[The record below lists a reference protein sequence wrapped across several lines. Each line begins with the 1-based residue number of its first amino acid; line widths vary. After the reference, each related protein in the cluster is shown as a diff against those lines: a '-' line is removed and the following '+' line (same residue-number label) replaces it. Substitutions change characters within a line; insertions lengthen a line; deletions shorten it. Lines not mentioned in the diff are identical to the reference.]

1 MRSAIASIVSINVG
15 VVGDPDA
22 QASRRRHRSVDSLQY
37 CSNSSRY
44 SESDIGCCSRSCSP
58 APSSGIDVPMPMQ
71 LDHDTMSEGGM
82 SNDHNLSHSA
92 ASNAAAEPRSVMSGG
107 GVKGWLPDV
116 AVVLWRRML
125 GALGNI
131 NHIADTVIHAQ
142 IYKYLIELFEIMVRI
157 RNNQVS

>member
-1 MRSAIASIVSINVG
+1 
-15 VVGDPDA
+15 
-22 QASRRRHRSVDSLQY
+22 
-37 CSNSSRY
+37 
-44 SESDIGCCSRSCSP
+44 
-58 APSSGIDVPMPMQ
+58 
-71 LDHDTMSEGGM
+71 
-82 SNDHNLSHSA
+82 
-92 ASNAAAEPRSVMSGG
+92 MSGG

-157 RNNQVS
+157 RNNQVRWAGPVENQILSNWTLQYLMQNCST